1 MRKCAACVILIFPSV
16 LFAAESERVTE
27 FFISLKALEFERAR
41 RFAEMEK
48 DSMMRSE
55 LLQLTEILFFAGQRN
70 SSDFIGA
77 RQEVVPGNDGSTLDF
92 VRLMSAGYY
101 SLFYDQLKGN
111 AYRDFYKAYALAR
124 AGSNPVMV
132 KFCIL
137 AILRY
142 YNQELVQNSHFYQP
156 YLEQLEE
163 LKSDK
168 IDDVWLDIYR
178 MIFYSKTLQKLDEQY
193 FILAAKL
200 DEHES
205 TLPGDSPLLTQLYFE
220 KALKFDIQA
229 DGVNARKY
237 YQRAIEQARDYPFQ
251 RRDRF
256 FAYIRLM
263 LIEMNGR
270 NFPAAEHLYDK
281 AREQFN
287 IADSLRT
294 NYYLSMYGARLL
306 NAERGYDS
314 AFALLERAFIEDFR
328 LDFRMNSLEIN
339 RLNVELET
347 QEKEIANLRLRQNRI
362 WLSAA
367 LGGVGLLFLASY
379 LAFTNQRAKNRM
391 QLQEQQVQRMKLEKV
406 LRDQELF
413 GIDSMLEGQEKER
426 QRIAQEL
433 HDNLGSLLATIKLH
447 IYSVRSPRHT
457 AEQRDSMIQKT
468 EDLVEEAYQKVR
480 GFAHLRNS
488 GVNAQEGLLPAVN
501 LFASKASVIHNLQVE
516 VKDHGM
522 DNRLENSLEIAV
534 FRVIQ
539 ELITNIIKHAG
550 ASVAVIHLT
559 QHEDMINLMVED
571 NGIGF
576 DIRMI
581 KPSHGMGL
589 HSIQKR
595 IEGMG
600 GRVTIDSIREKG
612 TTVIID
618 IPII

>member
-1 MRKCAACVILIFPSV
+1 MRRCAACALLIFPSI
-16 LFAAESERVTE
+16 LFAAEPGNING
-27 FFISLKALEFERAR
+27 FFSHLKSLEFDKAKGL
-41 RFAEMEK
+41 AEMEK
-48 DSMMRSE
+48 DSVVRSE
-55 LLQLTEILFFAGQRN
+55 MLQLTDILFYAGQRDKN
-70 SSDFIGA
+70 YFLEA
-77 RQEVVPGNDGSTLDF
+77 QQEVAEDNEGSTLTF
-92 VRLMSAGYY
+92 LRHISAGYY
-101 SLFYDQLKGN
+101 SLFYDHVKGN
-111 AYRDFYKAYALAR
+111 AYKYFYKAYSLAR
-124 AGSNPVMV
+124 SADDPVLI
-132 KFCIL
+132 KACIL
-137 AILRY
+137 AFLRY
-142 YNQELVQNSHFYQP
+142 YNQELVQNSDFYQP
-156 YLEQLEE
+156 YLVQLED
-163 LKSDK
+163 LRSDQV
-168 IDDVWLDIYR
+168 DDVWLDIYR
-178 MIFYSKTLQKLDEQY
+178 MIFYSKTLDKLNDHY
-193 FILAAKL
+193 FVLAAKL

-205 TLPGDSPLLTQLYFE
+205 ALPADSPLLTQLFFE
-220 KALKFDIQA
+220 KALKFELQNEI
-229 DGVNARKY
+229 VNARRY
-237 YQRAIEQARDYPFQ
+237 YERAIEQSRDYPFQ
-251 RRDRF
+251 KRDRF

-263 LIEMNGR
+263 MIEMNAK
-270 NFPAAEHLYDK
+270 NFPAAKGLYEK
-281 AREQFN
+281 AKIQFN
-287 IADSLRT
+287 TADSLRT
-294 NYYLSMYGARLL
+294 KYYLNIYGANLL

-314 AFALLERAFIEDFR
+314 AFALLEQAFIEDFR

-367 LGGVGLLFLASY
+367 LAGVGLLFLASY
-379 LAFTNQRAKNRM
+379 LAYTNQRSKNKM
-391 QLQEQQVQRMKLEKV
+391 QQQEQQVQGMKLEKV

-559 QHEDMINLMVED
+559 QHEDIINLMVED

-581 KPSHGMGL
+581 KPSQGMGL

-595 IEGMG
+595 IESMG
-600 GRVTIDSIREKG
+600 GRVTIDSIPEKG